1 MDTTHDNQYHYF
13 LNSKNT
19 SHARV
24 KLALDDIKAS
34 GLNPEMLKTAEV
46 KLFSGNPD
54 DLKKELGFSNLN
66 GNSILSEAILTEF
79 PYFDEKGKKQCSNFR
94 LNPPTDGYRYLRPKG
109 ISAKPYILPSVWES
123 KTKPNR
129 PLWYTEGEKKA
140 LLLAQ
145 YGKYPIGLTGVW
157 NFKAGKRSE
166 ETDNKFL
173 WEDLTTFDLKGRT
186 VYLAFDSD
194 LWTNPQVRY
203 ALYELAVKLYA
214 EGAIV
219 KIATWRGPKG
229 IDDYLVAQPDPK
241 QALEHLE
248 EKATPFEKFPEPGH
262 LDEAIR
268 ALAIV
273 NGNIDTVRYEAL
285 IGAMAKR
292 FNIRPKQLY
301 IAISTKEPA
310 EEKELYTDEEKEQAV
325 DLLQSPYLRN
335 EFLRFCH
342 KRYIGREKLLLSIK
356 YATITRHFDRGLSIV
371 TLGASSSGKS
381 EMTETVLK
389 TCHPLHVENF
399 TRTSALYLL
408 YRKEPLDHR
417 IVTFY
422 ELNGA
427 HESAPIIRSALSE
440 GTLKHGTVMKGST
453 GSIEPVEISKDTKGL
468 VILSTYTGNTLD
480 YELSTRVLKQ
490 EITHDQE
497 LARKVYHLKDNSEKG
512 LSKEFEKESKI
523 WQCADFL
530 IEPKVV
536 EIPYLSILAD
546 LFPTNEERFMR
557 DFDKVILLIKASALW
572 HQFQRKQTEDAKIIA
587 GQEDYCHI
595 YQLADIFAQTTLPVN
610 ESLIN
615 FLQFLSQYQEGEE
628 FTSITRYELEALM
641 QRPERTIKYWVK
653 KAEQR
658 GYLELDGKGKKQRY
672 KVIEI
677 PTSQNVLPEPEKV
690 FGENFFSNCHC
701 PFAQSMQTVDSVCE
715 ESTNR
720 GFAYLCPFAQNREK
734 QANRQDRAKR
744 DLSIQYVD
752 SKEFAINGQT
762 GIAEEREN
770 NLEEYFLHEED
781 IPDAE
786 GERWQ
791 C

>member
-1 MDTTHDNQYHYF
+1 MNEHQDHEYHYF
-13 LNSKNT
+13 LNNKSLANG
-19 SHARV
+19 RV
-24 KLALDDIKAS
+24 QLALDDIKTS
-34 GLNPEMLKTAEV
+34 GLNPSILKGAHV

-66 GNSILSEAILTEF
+66 GNSILSVSVLTEF
-79 PYFDEKGKKQCSNFR
+79 PYFDENGKKICSNFK
-94 LNPPTDGYRYLRPKG
+94 LNPPTDGYKYLRPKG
-109 ISAKPYILPSVWES
+109 IPARPYILLSVWEAKN
-123 KTKPNR
+123 KTNK
-129 PLWYTEGEKKA
+129 PLWFTEGEKKT
-140 LLLAQ
+140 LIFAQ
-145 YGKYPIGLTGVW
+145 YGKFPIGLTGVW
-157 NFKAGKRSE
+157 NFKAGKTSE
-166 ETDNKFL
+166 ETDNKYL
-173 WEDLTTFDLKGRT
+173 WQDLKDFDLKGRT
-186 VYLAFDSD
+186 AYLAFDND
-194 LWTNPQVRY
+194 LWTNPHVRY
-203 ALYELAVKLYA
+203 ALYELTIKLYA

-219 KIATWRGPKG
+219 KIATWKGPKG
-229 IDDYLVAQPDPK
+229 IDDYLVTQPDPL
-241 QALEHLE
+241 QALENLE
-248 EKATPFEKFPEPGH
+248 EKATQLEKFPEPGH
-262 LDEAIR
+262 LEEVIR

-292 FNIRPKQLY
+292 FNVRPKQLH
-301 IAISTKEPA
+301 IAIASKTTT
-310 EEKELYTDEEKEQAV
+310 EEKELYTDEEKEQALT
-325 DLLQSPYLRN
+325 LLKSPYLRN
-335 EFLRFCH
+335 KFSNFCH
-342 KRYIGREKLLLSIK
+342 KRYIGRDKLLLSLK
-356 YATITRHFDRGLSIV
+356 YATMTRHFDRGLSIV

-389 TCHPLHVENF
+389 TCHQPHVENF

-453 GSIEPVEISKDTKGL
+453 GTIEPVEINKDTKGL
-468 VILSTYTGNTLD
+468 VILSTFTGNTLD

-497 LARKVYHLKDNSEKG
+497 LARKVYHLKNNSEKG
-512 LSKEFEKESKI
+512 LSNEFEKESKI

-530 IEPKVV
+530 IEPKAV
-536 EIPYLSILAD
+536 EIPYLAKLAD

-572 HQFQRKQTEDAKIIA
+572 HQYQRKQTEDNKIIA

-628 FTSITRYELEALM
+628 FTSITRLDLETLM

-658 GYLELDGKGKKQRY
+658 GYLELEGKGKKQKY

-677 PTSQNVLPEPEKV
+677 PTSQNVLPEPENV
-690 FGENFFSNCHC
+690 FGEDFFLTCHC
-701 PFAQSMQTVDSVCE
+701 PFAQSAQTVDSVCE

-720 GFAYLCPFAQNREK
+720 GFAYLCPIAQKNQK
-734 QANRQDRAKR
+734 QANRQDRAKGG
-744 DLSIQYVD
+744 LSMENVD
-752 SKEFAINGQT
+752 SQRFSSNGQT
-762 GIAEEREN
+762 GKAEEREN
-770 NLEEYFLHEED
+770 DFVEDFIHEEE
-781 IPDAE
+781 IPNVE

-791 C
+791 Y